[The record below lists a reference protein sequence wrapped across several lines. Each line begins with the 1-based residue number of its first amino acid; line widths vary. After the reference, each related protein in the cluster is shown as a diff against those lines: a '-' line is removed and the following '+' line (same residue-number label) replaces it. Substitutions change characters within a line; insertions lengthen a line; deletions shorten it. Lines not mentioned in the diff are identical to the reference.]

1 MMCGE
6 DYNYLSLTMYV
17 VILKA
22 INVTYIP
29 IHCGTIIV
37 FKILMWVIQVLYN
50 TKMFTCVFSI
60 IE

>member
-17 VILKA
+17 VILKS

-29 IHCGTIIV
+29 IYYETIIV
-37 FKILMWVIQVLYN
+37 FKILMWVIEVLYN
-50 TKMFTCVFSI
+50 TKTFTFVLSI